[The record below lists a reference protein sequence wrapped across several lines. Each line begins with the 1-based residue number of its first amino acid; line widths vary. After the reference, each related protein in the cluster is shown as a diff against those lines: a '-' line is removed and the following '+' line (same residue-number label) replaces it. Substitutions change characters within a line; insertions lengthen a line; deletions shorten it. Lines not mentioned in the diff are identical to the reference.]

1 MIRIRHLV
9 VICTLALAV
18 LLVGCGKKSSKPAPS
33 TPTLAPRGTPIAIT
47 VTQKGFEPDHILV
60 EKGVE
65 TQLVFTRKTE
75 ETCAKDVVLTIDAS
89 NQIRKDLPM
98 NQPVTI
104 TATFPVSGELR
115 YACGMDMIS
124 GVITV
129 Q

>member
-1 MIRIRHLV
+1 MIRHLV
-9 VICTLALAV
+9 LTSALALSV
-18 LLVGCGKKSSKPAPS
+18 MLLGCGKKGSSKPTPSAP
-33 TPTLAPRGTPIAIT
+33 TRALPGTPVAIT
-47 VTQKGFEPDHILV
+47 VTNKGFEPDHILV

-75 ETCAKDVVLTIDAS
+75 ETCAKDVVLTIAAD

>member
-1 MIRIRHLV
+1 MIRHLV
-9 VICTLALAV
+9 VTCTLALSV
-18 LLVGCGKKSSKPAPS
+18 MLVGCGKKSSGKP
-33 TPTLAPRGTPIAIT
+33 TPELAPRGTPIAIT
-47 VTQKGFEPDHILV
+47 VTNKGFEPDHILV

-75 ETCAKDVVLTIDAS
+75 QTCAKDVVLTIDAS